1 MMGVVRLFWDAYRAF
16 LADDGSAM
24 AGYIAFSALLG
35 LFPFLILATNLTA
48 YTLGPG
54 GAEAAVAALFDF
66 APPHLAQTIEP
77 ILLDVL
83 SGAGGGLLTL
93 SAIAALW
100 FSSNAVEA
108 IRTAFDRAYDD
119 AEPRGAVAGRLISI
133 LVVLIGVVV
142 AMTLGTTIVLAPLA
156 FGVIEAWFEIR
167 VPGWA
172 GAVRYGIGMGTYAMF
187 LVFLHRVLPGHRLPL
202 RALWAGVAVTTVIW
216 IIAATGFSIY
226 LGITPTYATTYG
238 TLAGVVISLVFFY
251 ISGMAVIF
259 GAEINAV
266 RNGKGRR

>member
-1 MMGVVRLFWDAYRAF
+1 
-16 LADDGSAM
+16 
-24 AGYIAFSALLG
+24 
-35 LFPFLILATNLTA
+35 
-48 YTLGPG
+48 
-54 GAEAAVAALFDF
+54 
-66 APPHLAQTIEP
+66 
-77 ILLDVL
+77 
-83 SGAGGGLLTL
+83 
-93 SAIAALW
+93 
-100 FSSNAVEA
+100 
-108 IRTAFDRAYDD
+108 
-119 AEPRGAVAGRLISI
+119 
-133 LVVLIGVVV
+133 
-142 AMTLGTTIVLAPLA
+142 
-156 FGVIEAWFEIR
+156 
-167 VPGWA
+167 
-172 GAVRYGIGMGTYAMF
+172 MGTYAMF